1 MVQFGGEPI
10 EKIDTNCLP
19 FLLFN
24 KARNCRNNFV
34 SRWMTNRNEGRNQ
47 RWTRIKQCQRALC
60 ANWSGSIIE
69 SIADMTTARLNSG
82 HLRNA
87 MTFTQA
93 EWIVAGTE
101 LMLINTKWA
110 TQSILTTQAKSSDCV
125 KYGRRFE
132 PEYNLSISKLSCS
145 IWTFTHHIQYSRTIL
160 LICSRWALWGSI
172 QMTKQK
178 LLPFRN
184 LS

>member
-1 MVQFGGEPI
+1 M
-10 EKIDTNCLP
+10 TNC
-19 FLLFN
+19 
-24 KARNCRNNFV
+24 
-34 SRWMTNRNEGRNQ
+34 NQ
-47 RWTRIKQCQRALC
+47 RSNRLWTRMKQCQRALC
-60 ANWSGSIIE
+60 ANWSDSITE

-87 MTFTQA
+87 LTFTHAA
-93 EWIVAGTE
+93 EWIVACYHSGTE
-101 LMLINTKWA
+101 LMVINTKWA

-160 LICSRWALWGSI
+160 LICSRWAFWRSI

>member
-1 MVQFGGEPI
+1 
-10 EKIDTNCLP
+10 
-19 FLLFN
+19 
-24 KARNCRNNFV
+24 
-34 SRWMTNRNEGRNQ
+34 MTNRNQGL
-47 RWTRIKQCQRALC
+47 KQCQRALC
-60 ANWSGSIIE
+60 ANWSDSITE

-87 MTFTQA
+87 LTFTHAA
-93 EWIVAGTE
+93 EWIIACYHSGTAGTE
-101 LMLINTKWA
+101 LMVNNTKWA

-160 LICSRWALWGSI
+160 LICSRWALCFCFVIWI
-172 QMTKQK
+172 DR
-178 LLPFRN
+178 LFPFRN